1 MGKSGGG
8 GQLPADGS
16 DVFIVP
22 MVSPLI
28 TFVRLIFDHT
38 LSGLCLLADEFTEFI
53 FGVVVKMS
61 HKSFFFHK
69 LFRRNKKHK
78 VIASHYHL

>member
-28 TFVRLIFDHT
+28 TFVRLIYDHT
-38 LSGLCLLADEFTEFI
+38 LSGLCFI
-53 FGVVVKMS
+53 G
-61 HKSFFFHK
+61 
-69 LFRRNKKHK
+69 
-78 VIASHYHL
+78 